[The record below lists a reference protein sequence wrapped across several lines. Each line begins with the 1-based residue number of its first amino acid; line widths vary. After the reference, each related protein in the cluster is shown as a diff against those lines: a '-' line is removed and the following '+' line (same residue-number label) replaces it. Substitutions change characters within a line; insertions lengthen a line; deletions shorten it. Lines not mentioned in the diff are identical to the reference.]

1 MKRCDVRADLKT
13 RDIVSEMREDRK
25 ERDTCKQGDLVRDE
39 FAKVRSFQ
47 RLVVTQPASVRR
59 PATMSARMP

>member
-39 FAKVRSFQ
+39 FAKVRSF
-47 RLVVTQPASVRR
+47 
-59 PATMSARMP
+59 